1 MVVFLYTLYIIF
13 FLLIFCIVSPK
24 IWNHYTPSRMKILN
38 RLFSVLILSLLSVTS
53 AFAQGNNFGLGNE
66 EESNIE
72 SLTSRLL
79 NLEERSKFFQVY
91 LNFRGGYHEV
101 LNGTNKGGHLQTAH
115 IRPEFLGDLGKW
127 GYRIRL
133 NLSSDHELNN
143 TDHTNN
149 VIDIA
154 RIFYRPNDQWSFS
167 FGKSALNY
175 GTFEFDWNPVHVIE
189 YFEFQ
194 SFMPDAAA
202 VSFTAGYEVK
212 NQLFTFEVA
221 NAEFLPSYS
230 NNPMA
235 STLYPESSHPL
246 QYSFSWRGGMLD
258 NRLKTICSY
267 TLRDEAKERK
277 THLWMLGTSYSAKK
291 WEMQVDYNG
300 SFSQLDYLGFAT
312 SDALEAGLIDK
323 NHLIT
328 DTRYQQL
335 VADFGYRPTP
345 RWNLFAKFGIN
356 NSSAKIIKPLHNYR
370 QTYEYTVAAQYFLDK
385 AQDIRLMIGYIGKST
400 HYKKDLGLDNY
411 QVNRIELSIVSRIKI
426 L

>member
-1 MVVFLYTLYIIF
+1 M
-13 FLLIFCIVSPK
+13 
-24 IWNHYTPSRMKILN
+24 
-38 RLFSVLILSLLSVTS
+38 
-53 AFAQGNNFGLGNE
+53 
-66 EESNIE
+66 
-72 SLTSRLL
+72 
-79 NLEERSKFFQVY
+79 
-91 LNFRGGYHEV
+91 

-133 NLSSDHELNN
+133 NLNTNHDVNSTNN
-143 TDHTNN
+143 TNN

-154 RIFYRPNDQWSFS
+154 RIFYHPNDQWSFS

-212 NQLFTFEVA
+212 KQLFTFEVA
-221 NAEFLPSYS
+221 NAELLPSYS
-230 NNPMA
+230 NNPIA

-312 SDALEAGLIDK
+312 SDALESGLIDT
-323 NHLIT
+323 NHLVT
-328 DTRYQQL
+328 DTRYQQW
-335 VADFGYRPTP
+335 VVDFGYRPTP

-356 NSSAKIIKPLHNYR
+356 NSSAKSIKPLHNYR

-385 AQDIRLMIGYIGKST
+385 TQDIRLMIGYIGKST
-400 HYKKDLGLDNY
+400 HYKKDFGLNNY
-411 QVNRIELSIVSRIKI
+411 QTNRIELSIVSRIKI

>member
-1 MVVFLYTLYIIF
+1 MNF
-13 FLLIFCIVSPK
+13 F
-24 IWNHYTPSRMKILN
+24 N
-38 RLFSVLILSLLSVTS
+38 RLFSVLLLSIFSVTS
-53 AFAQGNNFGLGNE
+53 ALAQGNNFGLGNE
-66 EESNIE
+66 EEGDIA

-101 LNGTNKGGHLQTAH
+101 LDGTDKGGHLQCAH

-133 NLSSDHELNN
+133 NLS
-143 TDHTNN
+143 TDHDLNSSDQTNN

-154 RIFYRPNDQWSFS
+154 RVFYNPNDKWSFS

-175 GTFEFDWNPVHVIE
+175 GTFEFDWNPVHVVE
-189 YFEFQ
+189 FFEFQ
-194 SFMPDAAA
+194 SFMPDPAA
-202 VSFTAGYEVK
+202 VSFTAGYNLH

-221 NAEFLPSYS
+221 NTELLPSYR

-235 STLYPESSHPL
+235 SDLYQERSHHL
-246 QYSFSWRGGMLD
+246 QYSFSWRGNMLD
-258 NRLKTICSY
+258 NRLKTIWSY
-267 TLRDEAKERK
+267 TLRNEAIDRK
-277 THLWMLGTSYSAKK
+277 THLLMLGTSYSAKK

-300 SFSQLDYLGFAT
+300 SFSQLDYLGFAS
-312 SDALEAGLIDK
+312 SDALNAALIDT
-323 NHLIT
+323 NHLVT
-328 DTRYQQL
+328 DTRYQQW

-356 NSSAKIIKPLHNYR
+356 NSSAKSIKPLHNYR

-411 QVNRIELSIVSRIKI
+411 QANRIELSIVSRIKI